1 MKLNE
6 NPQLPSNTE
15 SEYDK
20 RLYQSLY
27 QVLKAI
33 AVKVNQIASGTFA
46 GRDNQSTAAPTTGS
60 YAQGDE
66 VLNSN
71 PTELGT
77 AGAKYVIRGW
87 VCTVSGTPGTWVQ
100 QRFLTGN

>member
-6 NPQLPSNTE
+6 NPLLPVNTE

-20 RLYQSLY
+20 RLAQVLY
-27 QVLKAI
+27 PLLKAI
-33 AVKVNQIASGTFA
+33 AIKVNMLAGGVFGGTDA
-46 GRDNQSTAAPTTGS
+46 IGTAPPTGGS
-60 YAQGDE
+60 HAQGDE

-77 AGAKYVIRGW
+77 AGSKYVIRGW
-87 VCTVSGTPGTWVQ
+87 ICTVSGTPGTWVQ
-100 QRFLTGN
+100 IRTLTGN

>member
-71 PTELGT
+71 PTELGVV
-77 AGAKYVIRGW
+77 GAKYVIRGW
-87 VCTVSGTPGTWVQ
+87 VCTVSGTPGTWLDRKSVV
-100 QRFLTGN
+100 